1 MKICLLTEST
11 PSPVL
16 VSALDLIADRHTV
29 VDCDSDVLARGFAHR
44 PAHLRDVDLYL
55 LKSRS
60 EAAQAYARDAHRHGA
75 HVVNTPDGTAAALD
89 RATMATRLFRAR
101 VPAPRCCSANTL
113 RHLVAALRSDDL
125 QPTPHWPLVL
135 KSRRSRRGDLV
146 TRIDDLEDLEALLP
160 EWADEPVIAQE
171 FMANDGYDLKFW
183 VIGDHLT
190 VARRPCALEQRTT
203 AHDLALD
210 PRQLPSDWL
219 AVVRNAGA
227 ALDLEIFGVDI
238 VVTDRG
244 PSVIDVNA
252 FPGFRCAADADLAL
266 ADLVERHV
274 TAGRVS
280 A

>member
-16 VSALDLIADRHTV
+16 VSALDLIARRHAV
-29 VDCDSDVLARGFAHR
+29 VDCPPDVLAGGFGHR

-60 EAAQAYARDAHRHGA
+60 EAAQAYARDAHSHGA
-75 HVVNTPDGTAAALD
+75 QVLNTPEGTAAALD

-101 VPAPRCCSANTL
+101 VPAPRCCSATTL

-125 QPTPHWPLVL
+125 QPAPRWPLVL

-146 TRIDDLEDLEALLP
+146 TRVDDLDDLVALLP
-160 EWADEPVIAQE
+160 EWADEPVVAQE

-183 VIGDHLT
+183 VIGEHLT

-203 AHDLALD
+203 AHDVGLD
-210 PRQLPSDWL
+210 PRELPPDWL
-219 AVVRNAGA
+219 TVVRRAGA
-227 ALDLEIFGVDI
+227 ALDLEIFGVDV

-252 FPGFRCAADADLAL
+252 FPGFRCAADADFAL
-266 ADLVERHV
+266 AELVERHV
-274 TAGRVS
+274 ASGRLS